1 MTMTS
6 MTGAMGAASVA
17 MPTTLG
23 GTQVSSL
30 TISLSHTHVISLSM
44 KLSHMHAKCGT
55 PSAFYLV
62 IILFNSFYNLTYAGI
77 YL

>member
-6 MTGAMGAASVA
+6 MTGAMGATSVA

-30 TISLSHTHVISLSM
+30 SISLTHNECLFFNCGFMFFCFCLISHFTIPLIARLYSTE
-44 KLSHMHAKCGT
+44 C
-55 PSAFYLV
+55 
-62 IILFNSFYNLTYAGI
+62 
-77 YL
+77 